1 MQIEVTKI
9 QEQFEADFKIWK
21 RECET
26 KMKLRETER
35 ENSIREQYR
44 MERDR
49 QIDAIVA
56 KVDAESI
63 KNQQDY
69 DSKFGFVHFLL
80 FLFLVFFLLNFLSFA
95 SFVCVCIY
103 VCE

>member
-1 MQIEVTKI
+1 
-9 QEQFEADFKIWK
+9 
-21 RECET
+21 
-26 KMKLRETER
+26 MKLRETER

-63 KNQQDY
+63 KNQQDF
-69 DSKFGFVHFLL
+69 DLKFG
-80 FLFLVFFLLNFLSFA
+80 
-95 SFVCVCIY
+95 Y
-103 VCE
+103 VIICQFCGF

>member
-80 FLFLVFFLLNFLSFA
+80 FFFYFF
-95 SFVCVCIY
+95 Y
-103 VCE
+103 

>member
-9 QEQFEADFKIWK
+9 QEQFEGDFKIWK
-21 RECET
+21 RDCET

-35 ENSIREQYR
+35 ENSVREQYR

-69 DSKFGFVHFLL
+69 DSKFGFVHFMLRYKIPYHL
-80 FLFLVFFLLNFLSFA
+80 PVLWTS
-95 SFVCVCIY
+95 CVCIY

>member
-9 QEQFEADFKIWK
+9 QEQFEGDFKIWK
-21 RECET
+21 RDCET

-35 ENSIREQYR
+35 ENLVREQYR

-69 DSKFGFVHFLL
+69 DSKFGFVHFMLRYKNLYHLSVLWL
-80 FLFLVFFLLNFLSFA
+80 F
-95 SFVCVCIY
+95 CVCIN